1 MYVKGG
7 IMKNNPLLK
16 RSLMLMGILLFV
28 CSYIFAEDK
37 TIINGKVLSDR
48 QIVEF
53 EEIYGATPQPG
64 IYWYDQTSGLYG
76 VVGFP
81 AYSFM
86 FAGHDYGLLD
96 RNASNGD
103 TGVIIN
109 GRELPQ
115 SEWAVWSQILGYWIQ
130 PGAYWFDQY
139 GNAGYEGVPIPLVN
153 LFLAAQQNT
162 YMGNEAGGDNFW
174 SSRFSSGNFDSNNQ
188 RGYVSVPGYGPVGY
202 GF

>member
-1 MYVKGG
+1 
-7 IMKNNPLLK
+7 MKNIPLLK
-16 RSLMLMGILLFV
+16 RSLMIMGILLFV
-28 CSYIFAEDK
+28 YSYIFAEDK
-37 TIINGKVLSDR
+37 AIINGSVLSDE

-64 IYWYDQTSGLYG
+64 SYWYDQISGLYG

-86 FAGHDYGLLD
+86 FAGHDYGSLD

-115 SEWAVWSQILGYWIQ
+115 SEWAVWNQILGYWIQ
-130 PGAYWFDQY
+130 PGSYWFDQY

-153 LFLAAQQNT
+153 LFLAAQHNT

-174 SSRFSSGNFDSNNQ
+174 SSRFSAGNFDSNNQ